1 MQNKTMT
8 KLFCD
13 KTDEELAG
21 LSAESADALD
31 ALISR
36 YTRLVRVCAR
46 PMFLTGADHED
57 LVQEGM
63 IGLLYAIRS
72 FNGTSGVPFGAYAS
86 VCIRRKM
93 ISAIRAAS
101 AQKHAPLN
109 DSVSLHTFS
118 FDDTVL
124 GSSREDP
131 ESAILNRE
139 TFREIITALHEK
151 LSASERD
158 VLRLYLDGL
167 SYSEIASRLS
177 KPQKSVDNAV
187 QRIRRKV
194 EQIYG
199 ENGFPV

>member
-13 KTDEELAG
+13 QTDEELAC

-63 IGLLYAIRS
+63 IGLLYAVRS
-72 FNGTSGVPFGAYAS
+72 YNAESGVPFGAYAS
-86 VCIRRKM
+86 VCIRHKM

-109 DSVSLHTFS
+109 DSVSLHTFA
-118 FDDTVL
+118 FDDAVL
-124 GSSREDP
+124 GTSKEDP
-131 ESAILNRE
+131 ESAILDRE
-139 TFREIITALHEK
+139 SFHEIITALHEK

-158 VLRLYLDGL
+158 VLRYYLDGQ
-167 SYSEIASRLS
+167 SYSEIASRLN
-177 KPQKSVDNAV
+177 KPQKFVDNAV
-187 QRIRRKV
+187 QRIRKKV

-199 ENGFPV
+199 DNG